1 MKFLIKFIIFAVA
14 VYITAWLVPGIDVS
28 GIKGAIVVSL
38 VMGLLNTFVKPI
50 VKLLALPVTLLTLG
64 LFALV
69 INAVFIELCAYLV
82 PDSFVV
88 TSFLSALIYSVALS
102 VVSWV
107 LSFIFISDK

>member
-1 MKFLIKFIIFAVA
+1 MRFLIKFLVFTAA
-14 VYITAWLVPGIDVS
+14 VYLTAMLVPGITVA
-28 GIKGAIVVSL
+28 GIKGALIVSA

-88 TSFLSALIYSVALS
+88 SGFLAALIYSVALS
-102 VVSWV
+102 VINWLLSIIFVS
-107 LSFIFISDK
+107 K